1 MGLSLPKKKEVIV
14 YTSLTKQQK
23 AYYEGAARTLMVCNV
38 LTCVDRM
45 LVGLLGEGHAHFRRP
60 TDRQTFAD
68 AVDPSGSA
76 LWHICRPTREN
87 SSGRPAQAGHA
98 SGSSPYST
106 GRLTCYGACRLVV
119 LLGLLAKDRSL
130 LEKVQ
135 GTLGDAGNLP
145 AGRRS

>member
-45 LVGLLGEGHAHFRRP
+45 LVGLLDEDHARARSCAHIP
-60 TDRQTFAD
+60 AGTHLLTNTG
-68 AVDPSGSA
+68 PSAASA

-87 SSGRPAQAGHA
+87 SSGRPARMGHV
-98 SGSSPYST
+98 SGSS
-106 GRLTCYGACRLVV
+106 L
-119 LLGLLAKDRSL
+119 
-130 LEKVQ
+130 
-135 GTLGDAGNLP
+135 
-145 AGRRS
+145 

>member
-45 LVGLLGEGHAHFRRP
+45 LVGLLDEGHARTRTFRPARICL
-60 TDRQTFAD
+60 TNTG
-68 AVDPSGSA
+68 PSAASA

-87 SSGRPAQAGHA
+87 SSGRPARMGHV
-98 SGSSPYST
+98 SGSS
-106 GRLTCYGACRLVV
+106 L
-119 LLGLLAKDRSL
+119 
-130 LEKVQ
+130 
-135 GTLGDAGNLP
+135 
-145 AGRRS
+145 